1 MKLILD
7 HRERKLIKLL
17 KAYLIQIKLDNIEI
31 ITRILDIG
39 DIVIC
44 DEDENEKLIIER
56 KSLNDLASSIKDG
69 RYVEQSLRLS
79 HFSLHNHNI
88 IYLIEG
94 NLSTWTNRY
103 KVQANTL
110 HSAIFSLN
118 YYKGFSVHKTND
130 MTETAEYILRVCD
143 KLNRSQKKVPYYCS
157 GEINYNTKTS
167 DQYVSVIKKVKK
179 DNITPENIS
188 EIILSQIPGI
198 STKTSQVIIDKFGS
212 LYQLLDALNRDQKCM
227 ANICFTT
234 DKGTKRKISKTA
246 IRNIVQYL
254 LYQKSNIINIDT
266 HESS

>member
-1 MKLILD
+1 MKLIVD
-7 HRERKLIKLL
+7 YREKKLIKLL
-17 KAYLIQIKLDNIEI
+17 NAFLNQFNLDNIEI

-39 DIVIC
+39 DIAIC

-88 IYLIEG
+88 IYLVEG

-110 HSAIFSLN
+110 HSAIFSLS

-143 KLNRSQKKVPYYCS
+143 KLNRSQKKVPYYRD
-157 GEINYNTKTS
+157 GEKNDNKKIPDN
-167 DQYVSVIKKVKK
+167 YVSVIKKVKK

-188 EIILSQIPGI
+188 EIIL
-198 STKTSQVIIDKFGS
+198 
-212 LYQLLDALNRDQKCM
+212 
-227 ANICFTT
+227 
-234 DKGTKRKISKTA
+234 
-246 IRNIVQYL
+246 
-254 LYQKSNIINIDT
+254 
-266 HESS
+266 

>member
-1 MKLILD
+1 MKLRVD
-7 HRERKLIKLL
+7 YREKKLIKLL
-17 KAYLIQIKLDNIEI
+17 NAYLVQFNLNNITIIIESLDV
-31 ITRILDIG
+31 G
-39 DIVIC
+39 DLIIC
-44 DEDENEKLIIER
+44 DDDDKEKLIIER

-157 GEINYNTKTS
+157 GEINYN
-167 DQYVSVIKKVKK
+167 DENYVSVIKKVKK

-198 STKTSQVIIDKFGS
+198 SAKTSQVIIDKFGS
-212 LYQLLDALNRDQKCM
+212 LYQLLNALNENPKCM
-227 ANICFTT
+227 DNICFIT
-234 DKGTKRKISKTA
+234 DKGTKRKISKNA
-246 IRNIVQYL
+246 IRNISQYL

-266 HESS
+266 NE

>member
-1 MKLILD
+1 MKLRVD
-7 HRERKLIKLL
+7 YREKKLIKLL
-17 KAYLIQIKLDNIEI
+17 NAYLVQFNLNNITIIIESLDV
-31 ITRILDIG
+31 G
-39 DIVIC
+39 DLIIC
-44 DEDENEKLIIER
+44 DDDDKEKLIIER

-157 GEINYNTKTS
+157 GEINYN
-167 DQYVSVIKKVKK
+167 DENYVSVIKKVKK

-198 STKTSQVIIDKFGS
+198 SAKTSQVIIDKFGS

-227 ANICFTT
+227 DNICFTT

>member
-1 MKLILD
+1 MKLRVD
-7 HRERKLIKLL
+7 YREKKLIKLL
-17 KAYLIQIKLDNIEI
+17 NAYLVQFNLNNITIIVESLDV
-31 ITRILDIG
+31 G
-39 DIVIC
+39 DFIIC
-44 DEDENEKLIIER
+44 DDNDVEKLIIER
-56 KSLNDLASSIKDG
+56 KCLNDLASSIKDG

-88 IYLIEG
+88 IYIIEG

-157 GEINYNTKTS
+157 GEINNNPKTS

-198 STKTSQVIIDKFGS
+198 SAKTSQVIIDKFGS
-212 LYQLLDALNRDQKCM
+212 LYQLLDALNHDQKCM
-227 ANICFTT
+227 DNICFTT

-266 HESS
+266 NES

>member
-1 MKLILD
+1 MKLRVD
-7 HRERKLIKLL
+7 YREKKLIKLL
-17 KAYLIQIKLDNIEI
+17 NAYLVQFNLNNITIIIESLDV
-31 ITRILDIG
+31 G
-39 DIVIC
+39 DLIIC
-44 DEDENEKLIIER
+44 DDDDKEKLIIER

-118 YYKGFSVHKTND
+118 YYKGFSVQKTND

-157 GEINYNTKTS
+157 GEINYN
-167 DQYVSVIKKVKK
+167 DENYVSVIKKVKK

-198 STKTSQVIIDKFGS
+198 SSKTSQVIIDKFGS
-212 LYQLLDALNRDQKCM
+212 LYQLLNALNENPKCM
-227 ANICFTT
+227 DNICFIT
-234 DKGTKRKISKTA
+234 DKGTKRKISKNA
-246 IRNIVQYL
+246 IRNISQYL

-266 HESS
+266 NE